1 MVCDTHFNSILLNYT
16 GIPLLLTIKL
26 AKNMMIVKIVVFS
39 NKIIG
44 LELKVAYFLVS
55 QSILNLEIY

>member
-1 MVCDTHFNSILLNYT
+1 
-16 GIPLLLTIKL
+16 
-26 AKNMMIVKIVVFS
+26 MMIVKIVVFS